1 MPEGTLRTDRAK
13 LTKASAR
20 AHHVIASTSTHVT
33 SSQRQSFS
41 IRKDF

>member
-13 LTKASAR
+13 LASAR
-20 AHHVIASTSTHVT
+20 AHHVITSTSTHVT
-33 SSQRQSFS
+33 TSQRQSFS